1 MNVSKAFND
10 FLDNLKIDNTET
22 ITNRY
27 HELTSAL
34 NKHFRDTDSKTD
46 NTLQVG
52 SFGRGTGIKGI
63 SDLDMVYIVPKS
75 KWNDYKVDG
84 QYRLLREVK
93 EAICKRYP
101 KTDIRVD
108 RLVVTVTYTNFLF
121 EVQPVF
127 EQEDGSF
134 LYPDTKRGSWQPT
147 KPREEIEAFNLKNQE
162 KNRNLKRFCRMIR
175 AWKNE
180 HGVCIGGLLID
191 TLVFNFLEST
201 TKYDNQ
207 SYSSYGSMSL
217 DFFKYISDLQIQ
229 GEYAAPG
236 SRQRVKVKKPFQKKA
251 KKAYDLCLKAIEA
264 QEPKKA
270 HSLWREIYGNSFPS
284 ELHKDKVASD
294 CFSKNYD
301 DTEEFIEQMFP
312 INIRE
317 HMELDCDVMQNGF
330 RPHSLLEMLANRWPL
345 QPQKQLCFKIKTLTT
360 SPPYQIYWKV
370 LNRGKVA
377 IARNNIRGQIVA
389 DDGTSQKK
397 ESTVFQGNHIVECYC
412 VKNGIVVA
420 RDRILVPIVTR

>member
-10 FLDNLKIDNTET
+10 FLVKLQIDNAET

-27 HELTSAL
+27 HELASAL

-46 NTLQVG
+46 NTLHVG

-63 SDLDMVYIVPKS
+63 SDLDMVYIVPQS
-75 KWNDYKVDG
+75 KWNDYKVEG
-84 QYRLLREVK
+84 QYRLLLEVK

-108 RLVVTVTYTNFLF
+108 RLVVTVNYTNFLF

-134 LYPDTKRGSWQPT
+134 LYPDTKRRSWQTT
-147 KPREEIEAFNLKNQE
+147 KPREEIEAFNIKNLE
-162 KNRNLKRFCRMIR
+162 KNRNLKRFCKMIR

-180 HGVCIGGLLID
+180 HGVCMGGLLID
-191 TLVFNFLEST
+191 TLVFNFFEST
-201 TKYDNQ
+201 NKYDNQ
-207 SYSSYGSMSL
+207 SYSSYDSMSL
-217 DFFKYISDLQIQ
+217 DFFKYISNLQDQ

-251 KKAYDLCLKAIEA
+251 KKAYDLCLKAINA
-264 QEPKKA
+264 QELKKA
-270 HSLWREIYGNSFPS
+270 YSLWREVYGNSFPS
-284 ELHKDKVASD
+284 ATHNEKVASD
-294 CFSKNYD
+294 YFSKNYD
-301 DTEEFIEQMFP
+301 DTEEFIENMFP

-317 HMELDCDVMQNGF
+317 HMELDCDVIQKGF
-330 RPHSLLEMLANRWPL
+330 RPDSLLEILAKHCPL
-345 QPQKQLCFKIKTLTT
+345 LPKKKLCFKIKTLTT

-377 IARNNIRGQIVA
+377 IERNNIRGQIVV
-389 DDGTSQKK
+389 DDGTLQKK